1 MRRILRESL
10 DSLFSKGADVFA
22 NTQRDIAGDV
32 GWHQH
37 LGSGK
42 IGIVATAMALI
53 YYKDIAQLPCP
64 KEKECIDFLKKTQ
77 QDDGGWSFI
86 TNSKG
91 ISNVLAT
98 CWSIRAL
105 YKYKADTDIIDK
117 AVSWLYSKK
126 QEGDFGWSLFGTK
139 SQTFPT
145 CFCVM
150 TLLELG
156 AKPEDEILCSALTW
170 LRNTRLQD
178 GSWADSIEKPYQSL
192 FHTALTILCLQKAN
206 ITTDL
211 DLIKTGLDWI
221 EAKFQTQDFSAPC
234 YECDLELM
242 EERVGDENI
251 RVPYFHF
258 TLPYVALVFLNANR
272 GDNVVFKCIRLL
284 VERNEGGSWPHP
296 FIENKKIIPI
306 WTLYD
311 GMLAIKVFKERMQRD
326 VNSSLFSDDF
336 HDPIENSIVYYK
348 LYRKKIIWVRA
359 YSPIRLTDK
368 IGRQALRFFI
378 VAVIIAII
386 VYFALQHADKIG
398 QILSNEDSS
407 SIAIA
412 IITSF
417 IASVLYAV
425 LFWLAN
431 LCIKW
436 ITGKDY

>member
-1 MRRILRESL
+1 MKRILRKSL
-10 DSLFSKGADVFA
+10 DSVFSEGTHVFA
-22 NTQRDIAGDV
+22 NSQRDIAGDV

-37 LGSGK
+37 LGSDK

-53 YYKDIAQLPCP
+53 YYKDIAKLPCP
-64 KEKECIDFLKKTQ
+64 KVEECIGFLKKTQ
-77 QDDGGWSFI
+77 QADGGWSFI

-105 YKYKADTDIIDK
+105 YKYEADPAIIEK
-117 AVSWLYSKK
+117 AVTWLYLKK
-126 QEGDFGWSLFGTK
+126 QKGDFGWSLFGTK

-150 TLLELG
+150 TLLEIGL
-156 AKPEDEILCSALTW
+156 KPEDEILSSALTW
-170 LRNTRLQD
+170 LRNTGLQD
-178 GSWADSIEKPYQSL
+178 GSWSDCPEKPYQSL

-206 ITTDL
+206 ITTDSI
-211 DLIKTGLDWI
+211 LINKGLDWI
-221 EAKFQTQDFSAPC
+221 EKKFQTQDFSAPC

-242 EERVGDENI
+242 EERVNEDNI

-258 TLPYVALVFLNANR
+258 TLPYVALVFLKANR
-272 GDNVVFKCIRLL
+272 CDKVVFKCVRLL

-311 GMLAIKVFKERMQRD
+311 GMLAIKAFNEKMQRK
-326 VNSSLFSDDF
+326 VNSSFFSDDF
-336 HDPIENSIVYYK
+336 HDPIGNSIVYYK
-348 LYRKKIIWVRA
+348 MSRKKIGWVRA
-359 YSPIRLTDK
+359 YSPCRLIDK
-368 IGRQALRFFI
+368 IGRPILKFLI
-378 VAVIIAII
+378 VVAAIAII
-386 VYFALQHADKIG
+386 VYFAMQHTDKIG
-398 QILSNEDSS
+398 QILSDEGTS

-431 LCIKW
+431 WCIKW
-436 ITGKDY
+436 ITDKE

>member
-1 MRRILRESL
+1 MKRILRESL
-10 DSLFSKGADVFA
+10 DSVFSEGTHVFA
-22 NTQRDIAGDV
+22 NTQREIAGDV

-37 LGSGK
+37 LGSDK

-64 KEKECIDFLKKTQ
+64 KEEACIEFLKKTQ
-77 QDDGGWSFI
+77 QADGGWSFI

-105 YKYKADTDIIDK
+105 YKYEADSAIIEK

-126 QEGDFGWSLFGTK
+126 QKGDFGWSLFGTK

-150 TLLELG
+150 TLLEIG
-156 AKPEDEILCSALTW
+156 VKPESETLSSALTW
-170 LRNTRLQD
+170 LRNTVLQD
-178 GSWADSIEKPYQSL
+178 GSWADSPDKPYQSL

-206 ITTDL
+206 ITTDSI
-211 DLIKTGLDWI
+211 LINKGLDWI
-221 EAKFQTQDFSAPC
+221 EMKFKTQDFSAPC

-242 EERVGDENI
+242 EERVSEYNI

-272 GDNVVFKCIRLL
+272 DDKVVFKCVRLL

-311 GMLAIKVFKERMQRD
+311 GMLAIKAFNERMQSKVD
-326 VNSSLFSDDF
+326 GAFFSDDF
-336 HDPIENSIVYYK
+336 HDPIGNTIVYYK
-348 LYRKKIIWVRA
+348 MSRKKIRWVRA
-359 YSPIRLTDK
+359 YSPMRLIDK
-368 IGRQALRFFI
+368 IGIPVLKFFI
-378 VAVIIAII
+378 VVGLISVI
-386 VYFALQHADKIG
+386 VYFALQNAASIKQMFIKE
-398 QILSNEDSS
+398 NPS

-417 IASVLYAV
+417 VASIIYSVLSWMASYCV
-425 LFWLAN
+425 
-431 LCIKW
+431 KW
-436 ITGKDY
+436 IIGKE

>member
-1 MRRILRESL
+1 MKCILKESL
-10 DSLFSKGADVFA
+10 DSIFTNGIHVFA
-22 NTQRDIAGDV
+22 DTQREIAGNT

-37 LGSGK
+37 LGSDK

-53 YYKDIAQLPCP
+53 YYKDIAKSPCP
-64 KEKECIDFLKKTQ
+64 KEQECLDFLKNTQ
-77 QDDGGWSFI
+77 QTDGGWSFI

-98 CWSIRAL
+98 CWSVRAL
-105 YKYKADTDIIDK
+105 YKYDADSAI
-117 AVSWLYSKK
+117 VERGVNWLKSKK

-156 AKPEDEILCSALTW
+156 LPPNEEIVSSALSW
-170 LRNTRLQD
+170 LKNTGLQD
-178 GSWADSIEKPYQSL
+178 GSWADSPEKPYQSL

-206 ITTDL
+206 IVTDSN
-211 DLIKTGLDWI
+211 LINKGLDWI
-221 EAKFQTQDFSAPC
+221 ESKFQEQDFSAPC

-242 EERVGDENI
+242 EERVNDENI

-272 GDNVVFKCIRLL
+272 GDNIVFRCIQLL
-284 VERNEGGSWPHP
+284 VDRNIGGSWPHP

-311 GMLAIKVFKERMQRD
+311 GLLAIKKFIERMNID
-326 VNSSLFSDDF
+326 VNSSFFTDVF
-336 HDPIENSIVYYK
+336 HEPIGNTIIYYK
-348 LYRKKIIWVRA
+348 ISRKKIRWVRA
-359 YSPIRLTDK
+359 YSPIRLIDK
-368 IGRQALRFFI
+368 LGIPILRFFI
-378 VAVIIAII
+378 IAV
-386 VYFALQHADKIG
+386 
-398 QILSNEDSS
+398 
-407 SIAIA
+407 AIA
-412 IITSF
+412 ILVYLALQNADFIKQILVEESPSSAAIAIMTSLA
-417 IASVLYAV
+417 ASIIYAI

-431 LCIKW
+431 WCIKW
-436 ITGKDY
+436 IAGKE

>member
-1 MRRILRESL
+1 MKRIHRESL
-10 DSLFSKGADVFA
+10 DSVFSKGTQILA

-53 YYKDIAQLPCP
+53 YYKDIAKLPCP
-64 KEKECIDFLKKTQ
+64 KVEECIEFLKKTQ

-105 YKYKADTDIIDK
+105 YKYEADPAIIDK

-126 QEGDFGWSLFGTK
+126 QKGDYGWSLFGTK

-156 AKPEDEILCSALTW
+156 MKPEDEILSSALTW
-170 LRNTRLQD
+170 LRNTGLQD
-178 GSWADSIEKPYQSL
+178 GSWADSPEKPYQSL

-206 ITTDL
+206 ITTDFN
-211 DLIKTGLDWI
+211 LINKGLDWI
-221 EAKFQTQDFSAPC
+221 EGKFQTQDFSAPC

-242 EERVGDENI
+242 EERVNDDNI

-272 GDNVVFKCIRLL
+272 GENVVFKCVRLL

-311 GMLAIKVFKERMQRD
+311 GMLAIKAFNERMQRK
-326 VNSSLFSDDF
+326 VNSSFFTDNF
-336 HDPIENSIVYYK
+336 HDSIGNTVVYYK
-348 LYRKKIIWVRA
+348 LNRKKIRWIRT
-359 YSPIRLTDK
+359 YSPIRLVDK
-368 IGRQALRFFI
+368 MGRSILRFVI
-378 VAVIIAII
+378 VAAAIAII
-386 VYFALQHADKIG
+386 VYFALQHTEEIGKI
-398 QILSNEDSS
+398 LASESPS

-417 IASVLYAV
+417 VASVLYAG

-431 LCIKW
+431 WCIKW
-436 ITGKDY
+436 ITDKE

>member
-1 MRRILRESL
+1 MKRILRESL
-10 DSLFSKGADVFA
+10 DSVFSEGTHVFA
-22 NTQRDIAGDV
+22 NTQREIAGDV

-37 LGSGK
+37 LGSDK

-64 KEKECIDFLKKTQ
+64 KEEACIEFLKKTQ
-77 QDDGGWSFI
+77 QADGGWSFI

-105 YKYKADTDIIDK
+105 YKYEADSAIIEK

-126 QEGDFGWSLFGTK
+126 QKGDFGWSLFGTK

-150 TLLELG
+150 TLLEIG
-156 AKPEDEILCSALTW
+156 VKPENETLSSALTW
-170 LRNTRLQD
+170 LRNTVLQD
-178 GSWADSIEKPYQSL
+178 GSWADSPDKPYQSL

-206 ITTDL
+206 ITTDSI
-211 DLIKTGLDWI
+211 LIIKGLDWI
-221 EAKFQTQDFSAPC
+221 EKKFKTQDFSAPC

-242 EERVGDENI
+242 EERVSEDNI

-272 GDNVVFKCIRLL
+272 DDKVVFKCVRLL

-311 GMLAIKVFKERMQRD
+311 GMLAIKAFKERMQRD
-326 VNSSLFSDDF
+326 VSSTFFSDDF
-336 HDPIENSIVYYK
+336 HDPIGNTIVYYK
-348 LYRKKIIWVRA
+348 LYRKKIIWVRTC
-359 YSPIRLTDK
+359 SPIRLTDK
-368 IGRQALRFFI
+368 IGSPVLKFLI
-378 VAVIIAII
+378 VATIIAII
-386 VYFALQHADKIG
+386 VYFALQHIVEIG
-398 QILSNEDSS
+398 QILSDESPS
-407 SIAIA
+407 SIVVA

-417 IASVLYAV
+417 IASVLYTV

-431 LCIKW
+431 WCMKW
-436 ITGKDY
+436 ITEKE

>member
-1 MRRILRESL
+1 MKRILKESL
-10 DSLFSKGADVFA
+10 DSIIKNGTNVIA
-22 NTQRDIAGDV
+22 NTQRDIAGNI

-53 YYKDIAQLPCP
+53 YYKDIAKMPCP
-64 KEKECIDFLKKTQ
+64 KAKECIDFLIKTQ
-77 QDDGGWSFI
+77 QTDGGWSFI

-98 CWSIRAL
+98 CWAVRAL
-105 YKYKADTDIIDK
+105 SKYDADFVVVRRGVD
-117 AVSWLYSKK
+117 WLKTKK
-126 QEGDFGWSLFGTK
+126 KEGDYGWSLFGTK

-145 CFCVM
+145 CFCVI

-156 AKPEDEILCSALTW
+156 FKAEDELVSSALSW

-178 GSWADSIEKPYQSL
+178 GSWADSPEKPYQSL
-192 FHTALTILCLQKAN
+192 FHTAITILCLQKAN
-206 ITTDL
+206 IVTDSN
-211 DLIKTGLDWI
+211 LIKKGLDWI
-221 EAKFQTQDFSAPC
+221 ETKFHDQDISAPC

-242 EERVGDENI
+242 EERVNEENT

-258 TLPYVALVFLNANR
+258 ILPYVALVFMNAKK
-272 GDNVVFKCIRLL
+272 GDNVVFDCIHLL
-284 VERNEGGSWPHP
+284 IDRNECGSWPHP

-311 GMLAIKVFKERMQRD
+311 GMLAIKAFNERMQSI
-326 VNSSLFSDDF
+326 VNGAIFSDDF
-336 HDPIENSIVYYK
+336 HDPIGNTIVYYK
-348 LYRKKIIWVRA
+348 MSRKKIRWVRA
-359 YSPIRLTDK
+359 YSPCRLIDK
-368 IGRQALRFFI
+368 IGRPILKFLI
-378 VAVIIAII
+378 VVAAIAIL
-386 VYFALQHADKIG
+386 VYFAMQHTDKIG
-398 QILSNEDSS
+398 QILSDEGTS

-431 LCIKW
+431 WCIKW
-436 ITGKDY
+436 ITDKE

>member
-1 MRRILRESL
+1 MKRILRESL
-10 DSLFSKGADVFA
+10 DSVFSKGTQILA

-53 YYKDIAQLPCP
+53 YYKDIAKLPCP
-64 KEKECIDFLKKTQ
+64 KVEECIEFLKKTQ

-105 YKYKADTDIIDK
+105 YKYEADPAIIDK
-117 AVSWLYSKK
+117 AVSWLYLKK
-126 QEGDFGWSLFGTK
+126 QKGDYGWSLFGTK

-145 CFCVM
+145 CFCIM

-156 AKPEDEILCSALTW
+156 IKPDEEIVSSALTW

-178 GSWADSIEKPYQSL
+178 GSCADSPEKPYQSL
-192 FHTALTILCLQKAN
+192 FHTAITILCLQKAN
-206 ITTDL
+206 LLTDSN
-211 DLIKTGLDWI
+211 LINKGLDWI
-221 EAKFQTQDFSAPC
+221 EGRFQTQDFSAPC

-242 EERVGDENI
+242 EEKVDNENT
-251 RVPYFHF
+251 RVPYFHY

-272 GDNVVFKCIRLL
+272 GDNVVFNCIRLL
-284 VERNEGGSWPHP
+284 VDRNEGGSWPHP

-311 GMLAIKVFKERMQRD
+311 GMLAIKAFNERMQRD
-326 VNSSLFSDDF
+326 VNSAFIPDDF
-336 HDPIENSIVYYK
+336 HNVIRNSIVYYK
-348 LYRKKIIWVRA
+348 MSKRKIRWVRT
-359 YSPIRLTDK
+359 YSPIRLIDK
-368 IGRQALRFFI
+368 IGKSIIKFLI
-378 VAVIIAII
+378 VVVIIAVI
-386 VYFALQHADKIG
+386 VYFALQNMDKIG
-398 QILSNEDSS
+398 QVLTTESPSC
-407 SIAIA
+407 IAIA

-417 IASVLYAV
+417 IASVLYTV

-431 LCIKW
+431 WCMKW
-436 ITGKDY
+436 ITEKE

>member
-1 MRRILRESL
+1 MKRILRESL
-10 DSLFSKGADVFA
+10 DSVFSEGTHVFA
-22 NTQRDIAGDV
+22 NTQREIAGNV

-37 LGSGK
+37 LGSDK

-64 KEKECIDFLKKTQ
+64 KEEACIEFLKKTQ
-77 QDDGGWSFI
+77 QADGGWSFI

-105 YKYKADTDIIDK
+105 YKYEADPAIIDK
-117 AVSWLYSKK
+117 AVSWLYLKK
-126 QEGDFGWSLFGTK
+126 QKGDYGWSLFGTK

-145 CFCVM
+145 CFCIM

-156 AKPEDEILCSALTW
+156 IKPDEEIVSSALTW

-178 GSWADSIEKPYQSL
+178 GSWADSPEKPYQSL
-192 FHTALTILCLQKAN
+192 FHTAITILCLQKAN
-206 ITTDL
+206 LLTDSN
-211 DLIKTGLDWI
+211 LINKGLDWI
-221 EAKFQTQDFSAPC
+221 EGRFQTQDFSAPC

-242 EERVGDENI
+242 EEKVDNENT
-251 RVPYFHF
+251 RVPYFHY

-284 VERNEGGSWPHP
+284 IDRNESGSWPHP

-311 GMLAIKVFKERMQRD
+311 GMLAIKAFNERMHMD
-326 VNSSLFSDDF
+326 VNSAFIPDDF
-336 HDPIENSIVYYK
+336 HNVIRNSIVYYK
-348 LYRKKIIWVRA
+348 MSKRKIRWVRT
-359 YSPIRLTDK
+359 YSPIRLIDK
-368 IGRQALRFFI
+368 IGKPIIKFLI
-378 VAVIIAII
+378 VVVIIAVI
-386 VYFALQHADKIG
+386 VYFALQNMDKIG
-398 QILSNEDSS
+398 QVLTAESPSC
-407 SIAIA
+407 IAVA

-417 IASVLYAV
+417 IASVLYTV

-431 LCIKW
+431 WCMKW
-436 ITGKDY
+436 ITEKE